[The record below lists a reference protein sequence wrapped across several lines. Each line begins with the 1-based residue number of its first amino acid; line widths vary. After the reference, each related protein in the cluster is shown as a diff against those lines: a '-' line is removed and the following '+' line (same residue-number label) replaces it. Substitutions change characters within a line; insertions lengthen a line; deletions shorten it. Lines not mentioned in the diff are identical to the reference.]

1 MLGDMYKRQAREV
14 VAPGDRVQQ
23 CLVPFHPPSPCTS
36 KEAEPVVEPCADV
49 LDRQCVRARCCQ
61 LDRQRQPVE
70 PLHDLSYNR
79 GLRVEETGPGRGCAE
94 REETHALLRRQRGE
108 REDPLAPDSEPFTA
122 RCQDDETGT
131 ADDEGPDEMGD
142 LIEQVEGVAVHSPKQ
157 MAQQVGRFGAGA
169 VVRVQFLRKG
179 TPLTVMPRLEPY
191 PSNEQLLRLQWLGR
205 PAPALQGLLATD
217 GSPGP
222 ILDSFRGKVLVLD
235 FWASFCIACRVSTVS
250 MNGWHQRYAGQG
262 LEIVGIAAEPPE
274 VVEQASRRFAM
285 RYQAY
290 ADPDMTTTASYRV
303 QELPSVVII
312 DRKGII
318 RDVATGYAPERM
330 HQLETLIQR
339 LLREPNP

>member
-1 MLGDMYKRQAREV
+1 MTNIVISFTYHRLRKGVLVRVALAICLTLAWGLAIPSAHAQQAGIRSHRGWLGVLMQESPDGRVLVDEV
-14 VAPGDRVQQ
+14 IRG
-23 CLVPFHPPSPCTS
+23 SP
-36 KEAEPVVEPCADV
+36 
-49 LDRQCVRARCCQ
+49 
-61 LDRQRQPVE
+61 
-70 PLHDLSYNR
+70 
-79 GLRVEETGPGRGCAE
+79 AE
-94 REETHALLRRQRGE
+94 RAKIQR
-108 REDPLAPDSEPFTA
+108 
-122 RCQDDETGT
+122 
-131 ADDEGPDEMGD
+131 GD